1 MSSRGNFIRWNKALV
16 WGIAVLGVS
25 LSVSPGCSSD
35 DNGSK
40 PRHEEDTVVVYGV
53 PTVLNRMDHDTQA
66 YTQGLLYADSL
77 LYESTGKY
85 NRSSLRELDPYDNCA
100 ILRNVP
106 VAGVYFAEGLALKND
121 HLVQLTYVKG
131 HALVYTYPGMALID
145 TMFYTGPGWG
155 LTTDGSQYIMSDGSD
170 TLYYRNDSF
179 EITKKVAVTLEG
191 KPVYQLNELEYV
203 NGMVWANKFMNS
215 SIYQI
220 NPQNGEVRKVIN
232 CAQLDAECQPKTAD
246 SVLNGIAYNSDT
258 KTFYLTGKNWKYIFE
273 VTLP

>member
-1 MSSRGNFIRWNKALV
+1 MQGNKLNKAACFV
-16 WGIAVLGVS
+16 AVLGLLSFGS
-25 LSVSPGCSSD
+25 LSCSCD

-40 PRHEEDTVVVYGV
+40 PKHEDPGVVYGV
-53 PTVLNRMDHDTQA
+53 PTILSRLDHDTQA

-85 NRSSLRELDPYDNCA
+85 NRSSLRELDPYDNGT

-106 VAGVYFAEGLALKND
+106 LAGVYFAEGLALKDD

-131 HALVYTYPGMALID
+131 HALVYTYPEMVLVD
-145 TMFYTGPGWG
+145 TLTYIGQGWG

-170 TLYYRNDSF
+170 TLYFRDDEF
-179 EITKKVAVTLEG
+179 KITGKVPVTLEG

-203 NGMVWANKFMNS
+203 NGKVWANKFMNR

-220 NPQNGEVRKVIN
+220 DPQSGEVRKVID
-232 CAQLDAECQPKTAD
+232 CSELDAECQPKSAD
-246 SVLNGIAYNSDT
+246 SVLNGIAYNSDS
-258 KTFYLTGKNWKYIFE
+258 KTYYLTGKNWKYIFE